1 MNISDKLTQQ
11 ELLVIL
17 LDVYQNVR
25 DSKNIQI
32 HTVIADLER
41 RLNVVM
47 HSNRY

>member
-32 HTVIADLER
+32 HAVIADLER
-41 RLNVVM
+41 QLNVVM

>member
-25 DSKNIQI
+25 DKENIQI
-32 HTVIADLER
+32 QTVIADLEKQ
-41 RLNVVM
+41 LNVVI
-47 HSNRY
+47 HS

>member
-25 DSKNIQI
+25 DKENIQI
-32 HTVIADLER
+32 QTVIADLEKQ
-41 RLNVVM
+41 LKVVI
-47 HSNRY
+47 HS